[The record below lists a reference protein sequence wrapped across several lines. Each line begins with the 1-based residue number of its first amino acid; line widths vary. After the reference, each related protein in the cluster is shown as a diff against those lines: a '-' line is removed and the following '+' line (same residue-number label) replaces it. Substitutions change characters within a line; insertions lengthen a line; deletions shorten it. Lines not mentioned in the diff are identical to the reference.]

1 MALPLA
7 LLPLLKIRFGL
18 VALPVLF
25 LAFRGSWRAG
35 RSKRPLLLVA
45 GALAATLAA
54 VLVWNQLRFGNPLK
68 IHRWDELALPALS
81 ARQGVEGLFGLFWDA
96 AFGLFAFAP
105 LWLLVVP
112 ALLLAI
118 RRKVVAAGH
127 LALVAIPYLLLLAPR
142 EEWYGG
148 WSPPLRYGVVLL
160 PLLAVVLVPLLA
172 ERHRPGARLVLAALG
187 AATVA
192 LALVWLAVPGLTYHL
207 ADGRTRLLDA
217 LSAGLGADAAR
228 LFPSYVRTRLASWL
242 WPPLA
247 AALVTGLWWLGRPSA
262 ERRDGSGPAWDWGR
276 GRAAAVGVALF
287 VLAVAALPALAT
299 RLPTRVVEAEDP
311 WVVHHGGHVH
321 PETWVIS
328 RGRFRG
334 GWVIRPGESIE
345 VPLVRPMGGDRPSDR
360 LRLRV
365 ALWVGRNN
373 PDPFRLEVLSGDEK
387 LAGWVAGG
395 GRIWGLVDLGTFDL
409 PEGETLVIRA
419 AGPPRAGE
427 QNGAL
432 IDRLELDWL

>member
-1 MALPLA
+1 
-7 LLPLLKIRFGL
+7 
-18 VALPVLF
+18 
-25 LAFRGSWRAG
+25 
-35 RSKRPLLLVA
+35 
-45 GALAATLAA
+45 
-54 VLVWNQLRFGNPLK
+54 
-68 IHRWDELALPALS
+68 
-81 ARQGVEGLFGLFWDA
+81 
-96 AFGLFAFAP
+96 
-105 LWLLVVP
+105 
-112 ALLLAI
+112 
-118 RRKVVAAGH
+118 
-127 LALVAIPYLLLLAPR
+127 
-142 EEWYGG
+142 
-148 WSPPLRYGVVLL
+148 
-160 PLLAVVLVPLLA
+160 
-172 ERHRPGARLVLAALG
+172 
-187 AATVA
+187 
-192 LALVWLAVPGLTYHL
+192 
-207 ADGRTRLLDA
+207 
-217 LSAGLGADAAR
+217 
-228 LFPSYVRTRLASWL
+228 
-242 WPPLA
+242 
-247 AALVTGLWWLGRPSA
+247 
-262 ERRDGSGPAWDWGR
+262 
-276 GRAAAVGVALF
+276 
-287 VLAVAALPALAT
+287 LAVAALPALAT

-387 LAGWVAGG
+387 LAGRVAGG
-395 GRIWGLVDLGTFDL
+395 GRIGGLVDLGTYDL